1 MAESRGASVATS
13 TIEEAA
19 VLAVFIE
26 RAARMQVAQSIDADV
41 LANAISGI
49 PARWLSDP
57 FEGFEAL
64 CSPVRRIGAR

>member
-1 MAESRGASVATS
+1 M
-13 TIEEAA
+13 
-19 VLAVFIE
+19 LAVFIE

-57 FEGFEAL
+57 FERFEAL
-64 CSPVRRIGAR
+64 RSLVRRIGPR